1 MKERDDT
8 SVVENDGT
16 VLPGDRLAPPLV
28 VDAPTLAHDRHST
41 GRLARETDMHGF
53 AVFVRAHGHEAG
65 LT

>member
-1 MKERDDT
+1 VIQRDDT
-8 SVVENDGT
+8 PIVENDGS
-16 VLPGDRLAPPLV
+16 VLPRDRLTPPLV
-28 VDAPTLAHDRHST
+28 VDAPTLAHDRHPA